1 MIKRI
6 IEVLAVGT
14 THLLLQFALIFIA
27 TDGLIILGMS
37 ESAIWLFSLPYVI
50 LDYAFVAFLLP
61 TLIRRIYKDN
71 TKKLLLH
78 ILLVPALSG
87 IIVPGLVFICG
98 SVIGRD
104 ISTSPWLANA
114 LFSWIVILIGEAFAI
129 LIRKLLLSFFNW
141 MENVKPEL

>member
-14 THLLLQFALIFIA
+14 THLLLQFALIFIG
-27 TDGLIILGMS
+27 TDGLIILGMD
-37 ESAIWLFSLPYVI
+37 ESALWLTFLPYI
-50 LDYAFVAFLLP
+50 IADYVLVSFLLP
-61 TLIRRIYKDN
+61 ILIRRVYSGND
-71 TKKLLLH
+71 KKLLLH

-114 LFSWIVILIGEAFAI
+114 LFNWIVILIGEAFAI

-141 MENVKPEL
+141 MENVKSES